1 MVDSSQEYEY
11 QISRNSLSLLRITYL
26 SLSQHPPLPQFCP
39 PPPSFFS
46 PPPKANRLIPSTT
59 PLTPAELPLPSLFF
73 PAAAAAATALGVLD
87 HEGGTSNAGFF
98 VKKFLG
104 RNSTVMGSA
113 GMTG

>member
-1 MVDSSQEYEY
+1 MDPKNTNIKNFQKF
-11 QISRNSLSLLRITYL
+11 SLFVENYL
-26 SLSQHPPLPQFCP
+26 PLSQHPPLPQSCP

-46 PPPKANRLIPSTT
+46 PPPKANRLIPSTI
-59 PLTPAELPLPSLFF
+59 PFTPAELPLPFF

-87 HEGGTSNAGFF
+87 HEGGTSSAGFF
-98 VKKFLG
+98 KKKFLG